1 MKFVVVVRCSPGENR
16 FNCVQFTALSLE
28 IFNSYFVSIEM
39 VYGPLPIYRVFKQN
53 TQKANLFLPLVLA
66 SYNRP
71 CSSIVEGTYKRK
83 IVISYNQ
90 VLEQR

>member
-1 MKFVVVVRCSPGENR
+1 
-16 FNCVQFTALSLE
+16 
-28 IFNSYFVSIEM
+28 M

-83 IVISYNQ
+83 LVISYNQ

>member
-16 FNCVQFTALSLE
+16 FNCVQFTE
-28 IFNSYFVSIEM
+28 IFRLRAVSLSIEM
-39 VYGPLPIYRVFKQN
+39 VYGPFRIYRVFKQN

-71 CSSIVEGTYKRK
+71 CSSIVEGTCKRK